1 MEEEIFKFLSKYMIL
16 SEEEKRII
24 AETSLFKFFP
34 AGQQLLK
41 EGQYSQH
48 CYFVVKGLLRS
59 YYIEDGEEK
68 VTEFYSELSPVTPVS
83 YTTGQPSTYYI
94 SCIEDSILTI
104 SDRNSSEQFFE
115 KLPRMKDIAL
125 QFLSDMNAKQQLSY
139 DDFKNLAPE
148 KRYAKLIETRPDLVN
163 RIPQYMIASYL
174 GIQPQSLS
182 RIRKRIRDYN
192 IQP

>member
-1 MEEEIFKFLSKYMIL
+1 MEEEIFKFLSKYVTL
-16 SEEEKRII
+16 SEDEKRII
-24 AETSLFKFFP
+24 AENSSFKFFP
-34 AGQQLLK
+34 AGHQLLR
-41 EGQYSQH
+41 EGQYGQH

-68 VTEFYSELSPVTPVS
+68 ITEFYSELSPITPVS
-83 YTTGQPSTYYI
+83 YTTRQPSSYYI

-104 SDRNSSEQFFE
+104 SDRDSSGEFFE
-115 KLPRMKDIAL
+115 KLPGMKDIGL
-125 QFLSDMNAKQQLSY
+125 QILSDINAKQQLSY

-148 KRYAKLIETRPDLVN
+148 KRYAKLVETRPHLVN

-182 RIRKRIRDYN
+182 RIRKRIRDFKT
-192 IQP
+192 Q